1 MIRAEGLNKIY
12 DKKSS
17 HANHVL
23 KDVSVSLPD
32 TGFVCILGPS
42 GCGKTTL
49 LNTLGGLDTFDSG
62 SITVEDV
69 TASRYGTTAMELER
83 NRSFG
88 YIFQNYYL
96 LMERSAAYNV
106 YLGLHSLSLTHE
118 EKLQRVREALEAV
131 EMDRYA
137 RRNVGELSG
146 GQKQRIAI
154 ARALARR
161 PRVIFADEP
170 TGNLDE
176 ANTMNIGV
184 LLRQISRFCLVI
196 MVTHEERIARFFADR
211 IITMDNGCLKSDFTE
226 WQRDPLISGDGQT
239 LYAGDYAEESVEA
252 EGLQVRYLREEGAEP
267 MGMTVVALKDRI
279 VIKME
284 DGRTLTM
291 STAQDGPVILEGKR
305 PIHTLEELEQSTHKL
320 TLPRQRSTS
329 DHKGGELK
337 DGLNGETES
346 SGGYEVEANDPGGG
360 KISFATLVTEA
371 LRLLRQKGK
380 RQLGLWIS
388 LVVMTA
394 LTVLAVGDYMTVAAI
409 DPEDFIHSDSHL
421 IEVTVERGSTSGASV
436 SHGFQTYLEYLDG
449 LDLDFAYVPVVG
461 AIASYSDT
469 GFLQMNTLKES
480 VYGFSYVPL
489 DKLEEA
495 TLIQGRMPQAPDEI
509 VADRWVLDQ
518 FLSGNS
524 VLQASISHADVFLN
538 KTFSLGKK
546 NIRLKIVGICDSGEP
561 SLYLDQFALLSIASA
576 GVETMSLSQLKAYL
590 PGAYDDVTLGADEV
604 LTCPNAGVGKKEG
617 NYYTLTNLDR
627 FTITGLVE
635 EDVYAAIV
643 VADDQADRIQRA
655 IIENVRHFYVYTENK
670 EAMKEALLELP
681 EEVKGVI
688 QVRLEDYHSSY
699 MAAYEAATREQLG
712 ARSIVTVTIL
722 GMSMIMVYLL
732 LKVRVSER
740 RGMVAVYRL
749 LGIPSG
755 QLLGIFAMETVLLSL
770 ISALPAAAVTWLVLT
785 VMTKLPSLAFEMILP
800 MGAAVAAYGLL
811 LVFHLAFSLL
821 PVSKL
826 LKLPPAVLAARYDI

>member
-1 MIRAEGLNKIY
+1 MIRAERLNKIY
-12 DKKSS
+12 DKKSD

-23 KDVSVSLPD
+23 KDVSVTLPD

-49 LNTLGGLDTFDSG
+49 LNTLGGLDTFHGG
-62 SITVEDV
+62 SITVDDV
-69 TASRYGTTAMELER
+69 TASRYGTMAMELER

-106 YLGLHSLSLTHE
+106 YLGLHSLPLTHE
-118 EKLQRVREALEAV
+118 EKIERVREALEAV

-184 LLRQISRFCLVI
+184 LLRQISRFCLVV
-196 MVTHEERIARFFADR
+196 MVTHEERISRFFADR
-211 IITMDNGCLKSDFTE
+211 IITMDSGCLKSDITE
-226 WQRDPLISGDGQT
+226 WNRDPLISGDGQT
-239 LYAGDYAEESVEA
+239 LYAGDYREESIQT
-252 EGLQVRYLREEGAEP
+252 EGLQVRMLREEGADP
-267 MGMTVVALKDRI
+267 IALTVVALKDRI
-279 VIKME
+279 VLKME

-305 PIHTLEELEQSTHKL
+305 PIHTLEELEKSTHKL
-320 TLPRQRSTS
+320 SLPKQGDMLDTKENGSGRGGMSFGTLF
-329 DHKGGELK
+329 L
-337 DGLNGETES
+337 
-346 SGGYEVEANDPGGG
+346 EA
-360 KISFATLVTEA
+360 V
-371 LRLLRQKGK
+371 RLLRQKGK

-388 LVVMTA
+388 LAVMAA

-421 IEVTVERGSTSGASV
+421 IEVNVERGGTSGASV
-436 SHGFQTYLEYLDG
+436 SDGFKTYLEYLDG
-449 LDLDFAYVPVVG
+449 LDIDFTYVPVVG
-461 AIASYSDT
+461 AIAFYSDT

-489 DKLEEA
+489 DKLDESQ
-495 TLIQGRMPQAPDEI
+495 LIRGRMPQLPNEI

-524 VLQASISHADVFLN
+524 VLQASISDADVFLN

-546 NIRLKIVGICDSGEP
+546 NIQLKIVGICDSGEP
-561 SLYLDQFALLSIASA
+561 SLYLDPFALLSIASA
-576 GVETMSLSQLKAYL
+576 GIESMSLSQLQAYL
-590 PGAYDDVTLGADEV
+590 PGAYDDVVLGPDEV
-604 LTCPNAGVGKKEG
+604 MTCPNAGIGKKVG
-617 NYYTLTNLDR
+617 NYYTMTNLDR
-627 FTITGLVE
+627 FTITHLVE
-635 EDVYAAIV
+635 EDAYAAIV

-655 IIENVRHFYVYTENK
+655 IIENVRHFYVYTEDK
-670 EAMKEALLELP
+670 EAMKEALMDLP
-681 EEVKGVI
+681 EEVQGVI
-688 QVRLEDYHSSY
+688 QVLIDDYHSSY
-699 MAAYEAATREQLG
+699 MAAYEAATKEQLG

-722 GMSMIMVYLL
+722 AMSMVMVYLL

-740 RGMVAVYRL
+740 RGMIAVYRL
-749 LGIPSG
+749 LGIPG
-755 QLLGIFAMETVLLSL
+755 RRLLMIFAIETIMLSL
-770 ISALPAAAVTWLVLT
+770 GSALPAAAVTWLVLT
-785 VMTKLPSLAFEMILP
+785 IMTKLPSLAFEMILP
-800 MGAAVAAYGLL
+800 IRAAAAAYGLL
-811 LVFHLAFSLL
+811 LGFHLVASLL
-821 PVSKL
+821 PVGKL

>member
-1 MIRAEGLNKIY
+1 MIRAERLNKIY

-23 KDVSVSLPD
+23 KDVSVTLPD

-49 LNTLGGLDTFDSG
+49 LNTLGGLDTFDGG

-69 TASRYGTTAMELER
+69 TASHYGTTAMELER

-106 YLGLHSLSLTHE
+106 YLGLHSLPLSHE
-118 EKLQRVREALEAV
+118 EKIERVREALEAV

-184 LLRQISRFCLVI
+184 LLRQISRFCLVV

-211 IITMDNGCLKSDFTE
+211 IITMDSGCLKSDTTE
-226 WQRDPLISGDGQT
+226 WRRDPLLSGDGQT
-239 LYAGDYAEESVEA
+239 LYAGDYQGETAQT
-252 EGLQVRYLREEGAEP
+252 EGLQVRYLREEGADP
-267 MGMTVVALKDRI
+267 ISLTVVALKDRI
-279 VIKME
+279 VLKMD
-284 DGRTLTM
+284 DGRTLTV
-291 STAQDGPVILEGKR
+291 STNQDGPAILEGKR
-305 PIHTLEELEQSTHKL
+305 PVHTLEELEKSTHKL
-320 TLPRQRSTS
+320 TLPKQGTLA
-329 DHKGGELK
+329 DPE
-337 DGLNGETES
+337 ES
-346 SGGYEVEANDPGGG
+346 HSRRGM
-360 KISFATLVTEA
+360 SFGTLFHEA

-388 LVVMTA
+388 LVVMAA

-409 DPEDFIHSDSHL
+409 DPEDFIHTDSHL
-421 IEVTVERGSTSGASV
+421 LEVTVERGGTTGASV
-436 SHGFQTYLEYLDG
+436 SDGFKIYLEYLDG
-449 LDLDFAYVPVVG
+449 LDIDFTYVPVVG
-461 AIASYSDT
+461 AIAFYSDT
-469 GFLQMNTLKES
+469 GFLQMNSLKES

-489 DKLEEA
+489 DKLDES
-495 TLIQGRMPQAPDEI
+495 TLIRGRMPQLPDEI

-524 VLQASISHADVFLN
+524 VLQASISDSDVFLN

-546 NIRLKIVGICDSGEP
+546 NIQLKIVGICDSGEP
-561 SLYLDQFALLSIASA
+561 SLYLDPFALLSIASA
-576 GVETMSLSQLKAYL
+576 GIESMSLSQLQTYL
-590 PGAYDDVTLGADEV
+590 PGVYDDVVLGPNEV
-604 LTCPNAGVGKKEG
+604 MTSPNAGVGKKVG
-617 NYYTLTNLDR
+617 NYYTMTNLDK
-627 FTITGLVE
+627 FIITHLVE

-655 IIENVRHFYVYTENK
+655 IIENVRHFYVYTEEK
-670 EAMKEALLELP
+670 AAMKEALMDLP

-688 QVRLEDYHSSY
+688 QVRVEDYHSSY
-699 MAAYEAATREQLG
+699 MTAYEAATKEQLG
-712 ARSIVTVTIL
+712 ARSIVTATIL
-722 GMSMIMVYLL
+722 VMSMVMVYLL

-740 RGMVAVYRL
+740 RGMIAVYRL
-749 LGIPSG
+749 LGIPG
-755 QLLGIFAMETVLLSL
+755 RQLLLIFAMESVLLSL

-800 MGAAVAAYGLL
+800 VAAAAAAYGLL
-811 LVFHLAFSLL
+811 LVFHLAASLL
-821 PVSKL
+821 PVGKL

>member
-1 MIRAEGLNKIY
+1 MIRAERLNKTY
-12 DKKSS
+12 DRKSS

-23 KDVSVSLPD
+23 KDVSVTLPD

-49 LNTLGGLDTFDSG
+49 LNTLGGLDTFDGG

-69 TASRYGTTAMELER
+69 TASRYGTMAMELER

-106 YLGLHSLSLTHE
+106 YLGLHSLPLSHE
-118 EKLQRVREALEAV
+118 EKIERVREALEAV

-184 LLRQISRFCLVI
+184 LLRQISRFCLVV

-211 IITMDNGCLKSDFTE
+211 IITMDNGCLKSDMTE
-226 WQRDPLISGDGQT
+226 WNRDPLSSGDGQT
-239 LYAGDYAEESVEA
+239 LYAGDYQEESVQA
-252 EGLQVRYLREEGAEP
+252 EGVQVRYLREEGAEP
-267 MGMTVVALKDRI
+267 VTLTVVALKDRI
-279 VIKME
+279 LLKTE
-284 DGRTLTM
+284 DGRTLTV
-291 STAQDGPVILEGKR
+291 STAQEGPAILEGKR
-305 PIHTLEELEQSTHKL
+305 PVHTLEELEKSTHKL
-320 TLPRQRSTS
+320 TLPKQGDLVEPKESRFAR
-329 DHKGGELK
+329 GGM
-337 DGLNGETES
+337 
-346 SGGYEVEANDPGGG
+346 
-360 KISFATLVTEA
+360 SFGTLFREA

-388 LVVMTA
+388 LAVMAA

-409 DPEDFIHSDSHL
+409 DPEDFIHTDSHL
-421 IEVTVERGSTSGASV
+421 IEVTVERGGTTGASV
-436 SHGFQTYLEYLDG
+436 SDAFKTYLEYLDG
-449 LDLDFAYVPVVG
+449 LEIDFTYVPVVG
-461 AIASYSDT
+461 AVAFYSDT
-469 GFLQMNTLKES
+469 GFLQMNSLKES

-489 DKLEEA
+489 DKLDES
-495 TLIQGRMPQAPDEI
+495 TLIRGRMPQLPDEI

-524 VLQASISHADVFLN
+524 VLQASISDSDVFLN

-546 NIRLKIVGICDSGEP
+546 NIQLKIVGICDSGEP
-561 SLYLDQFALLSIASA
+561 SLYLDPFALLSIASA
-576 GVETMSLSQLKAYL
+576 GIESMSLSQLQAYL
-590 PGAYDDVTLGADEV
+590 PGVYDDVTLGPDEV
-604 LTCPNAGVGKKEG
+604 MTCPNAGIGKKVG
-617 NYYTLTNLDR
+617 NYYTMTNLDR
-627 FTITGLVE
+627 FTITHLVE

-643 VADDQADRIQRA
+643 VADDQVGRIQRA

-670 EAMKEALLELP
+670 EQMKEALMDLP
-681 EEVKGVI
+681 EELKGVV
-688 QVRLEDYHSSY
+688 QVRVEDYHSSY
-699 MAAYEAATREQLG
+699 MAAYEAATKEQLG
-712 ARSIVTVTIL
+712 ARSIVTATIL
-722 GMSMIMVYLL
+722 IMSMVMVYLL

-740 RGMVAVYRL
+740 RGMIAVYRL
-749 LGIPSG
+749 LGIPG
-755 QLLGIFAMETVLLSL
+755 RQVIRIFALETILLSL
-770 ISALPAAAVTWLVLT
+770 ISTLPAAAVTWLVLT
-785 VMTKLPSLAFEMILP
+785 VMTKLPSVAFEMLLP
-800 MGAAVAAYGLL
+800 VGAAAVAYGLL
-811 LVFHLAFSLL
+811 LVFHLAASLL
-821 PVSKL
+821 PVGKL